1 MNAKEKQN
9 ISNHVRQ
16 YVDRFGSQNKAA
28 NSLKGISPATISQML
43 NNNWELISDEMW
55 RSAAAQTN
63 YRISDWVE
71 VETRDY
77 RLLNNLLRDA
87 QDNANVF
94 AITGES
100 GTGKTMTIRRFAE
113 LNKQVYAL
121 QCAEYWNRKIFL
133 SELLSAIGR
142 DSSGMNVAEMMHEV
156 VRVLKM
162 QQRPVIVL
170 DEADKLT
177 DQVLYFFITLYNQL
191 EGHCG
196 IVLCATDHLAKR
208 IRRGLK
214 LNKKGYKEIY
224 SRIARRFIELQGPGS
239 ADIAQICSAN
249 GIEDRKLIK
258 EVFEDAEGDLR
269 RVRRK
274 IHAMKLAN

>member
-1 MNAKEKQN
+1 MNATEKQN

-156 VRVLKM
+156 VRVLKV